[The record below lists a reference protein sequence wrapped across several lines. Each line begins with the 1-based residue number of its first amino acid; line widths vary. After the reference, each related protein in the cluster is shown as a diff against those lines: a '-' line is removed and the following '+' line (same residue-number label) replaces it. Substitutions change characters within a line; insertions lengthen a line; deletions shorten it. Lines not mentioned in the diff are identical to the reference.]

1 MNEWLKEQL
10 DIYRSL
16 NKWADTA
23 NEIGQFFEWIQERG
37 AAPSPWHPISDLPPE
52 GASVLLLDAKTPWAD
67 IDWEYHESG
76 LDPNTTHWQVLELPQ
91 EAGA

>member
-23 NEIGQFFEWIQERG
+23 NEIGQFFEWIQARG
-37 AAPSPWHPISDLPPE
+37 ASPWHPIAELPPQ
-52 GASVLLLDAKTPWAD
+52 GASVLLLDAVND
-67 IDWEYHESG
+67 YIDYDPEFSEQG
-76 LDPNTTHWQVLELPQ
+76 LDPATTHWMLKPEVAP
-91 EAGA
+91 